1 MGRFALR
8 RFISG
13 LLTVFV
19 VFALN
24 FVIIHA
30 APGNPVKSIIGKET
44 SNPELT
50 QALMDKWGLN
60 DPLTVQ
66 FSRQLG
72 NTLKGDLGTS
82 ILYNRPVNEMIL
94 ERLGATLLLGV
105 VTAVLSLLIGTG
117 LGVVCARK
125 EGSWLD
131 RILSVITYALDSMP
145 SFWLGLMLIILLSS
159 KLGLLPTQGMENV
172 RAGYTGLRHVLDVLY
187 HLILPSLTL
196 VLISI
201 PGYFRIAKSSIQQ
214 VTSEDFIITLRAT
227 GMSEKKIFSKYI
239 FRNAI
244 LPTVTLFGITL
255 AFLVT
260 GVSLIEIVFSW
271 PGMGRL
277 TMTAINQRDYPVL
290 MGIYFVM
297 SVSVALVMVLVDI
310 AYAMLDPRIRYDR

>member
-8 RFISG
+8 RFFSG

-60 DPLTVQ
+60 DSLTVQ

-105 VTAVLSLLIGTG
+105 VTAVLSLLIGTA
-117 LGVVCARK
+117 LGVICSRK
-125 EGSWLD
+125 EGSWLN

-145 SFWLGLMLIILLSS
+145 SFWLGLMLIILFSS

-310 AYAMLDPRIRYDR
+310 AYAMLDPRIRYDH

>member
-8 RFISG
+8 RFFSG

-60 DPLTVQ
+60 DSLTVQ

-72 NTLKGDLGTS
+72 NALKGDLGTS

-105 VTAVLSLLIGTG
+105 VTAVLSLLIGTA
-117 LGVVCARK
+117 LGVICSRK
-125 EGSWLD
+125 EGSWLN

-145 SFWLGLMLIILLSS
+145 SFWLGLMLIILFSS

-172 RAGYTGLRHVLDVLY
+172 RAGYTGLRHVLDVLH

>member
-1 MGRFALR
+1 
-8 RFISG
+8 
-13 LLTVFV
+13 
-19 VFALN
+19 
-24 FVIIHA
+24 
-30 APGNPVKSIIGKET
+30 
-44 SNPELT
+44 
-50 QALMDKWGLN
+50 
-60 DPLTVQ
+60 
-66 FSRQLG
+66 
-72 NTLKGDLGTS
+72 
-82 ILYNRPVNEMIL
+82 
-94 ERLGATLLLGV
+94 
-105 VTAVLSLLIGTG
+105 
-117 LGVVCARK
+117 
-125 EGSWLD
+125 
-131 RILSVITYALDSMP
+131 
-145 SFWLGLMLIILLSS
+145 MLIILFSS

-172 RAGYTGLRHVLDVLY
+172 RAGYTGLRHVLDVLH

-201 PGYFRIAKSSIQQ
+201 PGYFRIAKFSIQQ

-310 AYAMLDPRIRYDR
+310 AYAMLDPRIRYDH

>member
-8 RFISG
+8 RFFSG

-105 VTAVLSLLIGTG
+105 VTAVLSLLIGTA

>member
-8 RFISG
+8 RFFSG

-60 DPLTVQ
+60 DPLSVQ

-72 NTLKGDLGTS
+72 NTLKGDLGPS

-105 VTAVLSLLIGTG
+105 VTAVLSLFIGTA

-145 SFWLGLMLIILLSS
+145 SFWLGLMLIILFSS

-172 RAGYTGLRHVLDVLY
+172 RAGYTGLRHVLDVLH

>member
-8 RFISG
+8 RFFSG

-60 DPLTVQ
+60 DPLSVQ

-105 VTAVLSLLIGTG
+105 VTAVLSLLIGTA
-117 LGVVCARK
+117 LGVICSRK
-125 EGSWLD
+125 EGSWLN

-145 SFWLGLMLIILLSS
+145 SFWLGLMLIILFSS

-310 AYAMLDPRIRYDR
+310 AYAMLDPRIRYDH

>member
-8 RFISG
+8 RFFSG

-60 DPLTVQ
+60 DSLTVQ

-105 VTAVLSLLIGTG
+105 VTAVLSLLIGTA
-117 LGVVCARK
+117 LGVICSRK
-125 EGSWLD
+125 EGSWLN

-145 SFWLGLMLIILLSS
+145 SFWLGLMLIILFSS

-172 RAGYTGLRHVLDVLY
+172 RAGYTGLRHVLYVLY

-310 AYAMLDPRIRYDR
+310 AYAMLDPRIRYDH

>member
-8 RFISG
+8 RFFSG

-60 DPLTVQ
+60 DPLSVQ

-105 VTAVLSLLIGTG
+105 VTAVLSLFIGTA

-145 SFWLGLMLIILLSS
+145 SFWLGLMLIILFSS

-172 RAGYTGLRHVLDVLY
+172 RAGYTGLRHVLDVLH

-196 VLISI
+196 VSISI

>member
-8 RFISG
+8 RFFSG

-60 DPLTVQ
+60 DSFTVQ

-105 VTAVLSLLIGTG
+105 VTAVLSLLIGTA
-117 LGVVCARK
+117 LGVICSRK
-125 EGSWLD
+125 EGSWLN

-145 SFWLGLMLIILLSS
+145 SFWLGLMLIILFSS

-310 AYAMLDPRIRYDR
+310 AYAMLDPRIRYDH

>member
-8 RFISG
+8 RFFSG

-50 QALMDKWGLN
+50 QALMNKWGLN
-60 DPLTVQ
+60 DSLTVQ

-105 VTAVLSLLIGTG
+105 VTAVLSLLIGTA
-117 LGVVCARK
+117 LGVICSRK
-125 EGSWLD
+125 EGSWLN

-145 SFWLGLMLIILLSS
+145 SFWLGLMLIILFSS

-172 RAGYTGLRHVLDVLY
+172 RAGYTGLRHVLDVLH

>member
-1 MGRFALR
+1 MGIFALR
-8 RFISG
+8 RFFSG

-60 DPLTVQ
+60 DPLSVQ

-105 VTAVLSLLIGTG
+105 VTAVLSLFIGTA

-145 SFWLGLMLIILLSS
+145 SFWLGLMLIILFSS

-172 RAGYTGLRHVLDVLY
+172 RAGYTGLRHVLDVLH

>member
-8 RFISG
+8 RFFSG

-30 APGNPVKSIIGKET
+30 APGNPVKSIVGKET

-60 DPLTVQ
+60 DSLTVQ

-105 VTAVLSLLIGTG
+105 VTAVLSLLIGTA
-117 LGVVCARK
+117 LGVICSRK
-125 EGSWLD
+125 EGSWLN

-145 SFWLGLMLIILLSS
+145 SFWLGLMLIILFSS

-310 AYAMLDPRIRYDR
+310 AYAMLDPRIRYDH

>member
-8 RFISG
+8 RFFSG

-60 DPLTVQ
+60 DSLTVQ

-105 VTAVLSLLIGTG
+105 VTAVLSLLIGTA
-117 LGVVCARK
+117 LGVICSRK
-125 EGSWLD
+125 EGSWLN

-145 SFWLGLMLIILLSS
+145 SFWLGLMLIILFSS

-172 RAGYTGLRHVLDVLY
+172 RAGYTGLRHVLDVLH

>member
-8 RFISG
+8 RFFSG

-60 DPLTVQ
+60 DPLSVQ

-105 VTAVLSLLIGTG
+105 VTAVLSLFIGTA

-145 SFWLGLMLIILLSS
+145 SFWLGLMLIILFSS

-172 RAGYTGLRHVLDVLY
+172 RAGYTGLRHVLDVLH
-187 HLILPSLTL
+187 HLILP
-196 VLISI
+196 
-201 PGYFRIAKSSIQQ
+201 P
-214 VTSEDFIITLRAT
+214 
-227 GMSEKKIFSKYI
+227 
-239 FRNAI
+239 
-244 LPTVTLFGITL
+244 LPSF
-255 AFLVT
+255 
-260 GVSLIEIVFSW
+260 
-271 PGMGRL
+271 
-277 TMTAINQRDYPVL
+277 
-290 MGIYFVM
+290 
-297 SVSVALVMVLVDI
+297 
-310 AYAMLDPRIRYDR
+310 

>member
-8 RFISG
+8 RFFSG

-60 DPLTVQ
+60 DSLTVQ

-105 VTAVLSLLIGTG
+105 VTAVLSLLIGTA
-117 LGVVCARK
+117 LGVICSRK
-125 EGSWLD
+125 EGSWLN

-145 SFWLGLMLIILLSS
+145 SFWLGLMLIILFSS

>member
-8 RFISG
+8 RFFSG

-60 DPLTVQ
+60 DPLSVQ

-105 VTAVLSLLIGTG
+105 VTAVLSLFIGTA

-145 SFWLGLMLIILLSS
+145 SFWLGLMLIILFSS

-172 RAGYTGLRHVLDVLY
+172 RAGYTGLRHVLDVLH

>member
-8 RFISG
+8 RFFSG

-72 NTLKGDLGTS
+72 NTLRGDLGTS

-105 VTAVLSLLIGTG
+105 VTAVLSLLIGTA

>member
-8 RFISG
+8 RFFSG

-60 DPLTVQ
+60 DSLTVQ

-105 VTAVLSLLIGTG
+105 VTAVLSLLIGTA
-117 LGVVCARK
+117 LGVICSRK
-125 EGSWLD
+125 EGSWLN

-145 SFWLGLMLIILLSS
+145 SFWLGLMLIILFSS

-196 VLISI
+196 VLISL

-310 AYAMLDPRIRYDR
+310 AYAMLDPRIRYDH

>member
-60 DPLTVQ
+60 DSLTVQ

-105 VTAVLSLLIGTG
+105 VTAVLSLLIGTA
-117 LGVVCARK
+117 LGVICSRK
-125 EGSWLD
+125 EGSWLN

-145 SFWLGLMLIILLSS
+145 SFWLGLMLIILFSS

-172 RAGYTGLRHVLDVLY
+172 RAGYTGLRHVLDVLH

>member
-8 RFISG
+8 RFFSG

-72 NTLKGDLGTS
+72 NTLRGNLGTS

-105 VTAVLSLLIGTG
+105 VTAVLSLLIGTA

-172 RAGYTGLRHVLDVLY
+172 RAGYTGLHHVLDVLY